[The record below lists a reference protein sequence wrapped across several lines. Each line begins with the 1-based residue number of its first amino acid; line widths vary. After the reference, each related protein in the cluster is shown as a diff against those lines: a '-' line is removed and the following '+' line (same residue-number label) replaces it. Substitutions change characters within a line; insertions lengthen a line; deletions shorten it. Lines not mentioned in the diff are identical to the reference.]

1 MGNYYTKQ
9 APSSEPQKPEADAVK
24 VSVVVPMYCCEDY
37 VEEVLDDLCAQDF
50 KDLEILCVI
59 DGSPDKT
66 LERVKAHAEKDS
78 RIRVFHQEHG
88 GAGTAR
94 NHGMAHARGDYLMFL
109 DADDRYTPSFVS
121 KMVRAIEES
130 GADIAACYFR
140 TENSWTGSKKDNH
153 GFSPSLLLM
162 GNVLRPSEIPD
173 LFCSFSNVAHNKIYR
188 KSFILSNQLLFT
200 ATDSINDVF
209 FVQASHV
216 CAAKIALVPEPL
228 YTYRVHHNVHSI
240 SSNRHLFQPDLLTVY
255 ETLHAW
261 LKARHQ
267 ADRYQDAFCR
277 LWRRSFQRMASFGV
291 NEDFQRRCVR
301 YLMEQEPWCHMSDQ
315 KRERMA
321 GLNTKVTALHKKIRS
336 VKQKKHP
343 PGTPAY
349 QSAERQIR
357 QWESAIVN
365 IGEIRRQ
372 LALAESGRP
381 ASRESLMRSLC
392 WKISDRYGRWGPA
405 LLVSGKKALK
415 CIHHT

>member
-9 APSSEPQKPEADAVK
+9 SPSSEPQKPEADAVK

-37 VEEVLDDLCAQDF
+37 VEEVLDDLCTQDF

-66 LERVKAHAEKDS
+66 LERVEAYAEKDS

-121 KMVRAIEES
+121 KMVRAIEENK
-130 GADIAACYFR
+130 ADIATCYFLSQ
-140 TENSWTGSKKDNH
+140 NHWTGSKKDNC
-153 GFSPSLLLM
+153 GFSPSLPLM

-173 LFCSFSNVAHNKIYR
+173 LFCSFSSAAHNKIYR

-209 FVQASHV
+209 FVHAAHV

-228 YTYRVHHNVHSI
+228 YTYRLHHNIHSI

-255 ETLHAW
+255 ETLHTW

-267 ADRYQDAFCR
+267 ADRYRDAFCR
-277 LWRRSFQRMASFGV
+277 LWRGSFQYIASVGV

-301 YLMEQEPWCHMSDQ
+301 YLTEQEPWCHMSDQ
-315 KRERMA
+315 ERERLA
-321 GLNTKVTALHKKIRS
+321 GLSTKVPALRKKIRT

-349 QSAERQIR
+349 QSAARQIQ
-357 QWESAIVN
+357 QWENAIVN
-365 IGEIRRQ
+365 IGEIRRL

-381 ASRESLMRSLC
+381 TSRESLMRSLC
-392 WKISDRYGRWGPA
+392 WKISDRYCRWGPA
-405 LLVSGKKALK
+405 LLISGKKALK
-415 CIHHT
+415 RIHHT